1 MSRQISTARKN
12 VDFDKIQ
19 ESLEQLESL
28 SETDQLS
35 ALNEIIA
42 YLEELVS

>member
-1 MSRQISTARKN
+1 M
-12 VDFDKIQ
+12 DFDKIQ